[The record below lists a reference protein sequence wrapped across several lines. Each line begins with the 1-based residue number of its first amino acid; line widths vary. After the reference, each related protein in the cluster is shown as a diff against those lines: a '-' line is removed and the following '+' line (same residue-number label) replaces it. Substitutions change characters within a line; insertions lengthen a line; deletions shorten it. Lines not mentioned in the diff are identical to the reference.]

1 MKDKGIAKKR
11 TPFGS
16 IRAMS
21 SATESWR
28 QLVQCRV
35 GGRAD
40 ILFGVVLYMFP
51 FPNLIVGLG
60 FSFIHNT
67 CCVYVCSSDECYGP
81 ADLGGVAIVAVVSL
95 IL

>member
-40 ILFGVVLYMFP
+40 IPISCSVWYFTCFLSQTSSLAGFLIHSQYLY
-51 FPNLIVGLG
+51 
-60 FSFIHNT
+60 
-67 CCVYVCSSDECYGP
+67 
-81 ADLGGVAIVAVVSL
+81 VAPTDVMALLTLAASPSLLVFSL